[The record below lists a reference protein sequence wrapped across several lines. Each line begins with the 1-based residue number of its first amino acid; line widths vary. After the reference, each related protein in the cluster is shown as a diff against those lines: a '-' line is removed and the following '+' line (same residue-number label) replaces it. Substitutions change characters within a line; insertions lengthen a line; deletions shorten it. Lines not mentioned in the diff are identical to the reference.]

1 VNNSLIM
8 GTPHEQMKLIAY
20 VEGAE
25 FAASRTSD
33 TWFREMF
40 ENYKRA
46 NGRIYSSADLE
57 KLNLE
62 RRPAF
67 VYNLFRPILL
77 QLAGNY
83 RQNLGKIE
91 LFPKTPG
98 DIEIINILNDL
109 TDHALLTA
117 NNFEIELTKAYINAC
132 IGRVG
137 WIYTDYRY
145 DIDDEGMFWYEAY
158 NPFRVLFDSE
168 KGTSNQKKW
177 NYEID
182 RGYYTT
188 EEIRNLFAQDD
199 MDMYDEI
206 TEKSKLLLGESELRN
221 KQIMT
226 MIERVWGLEVY
237 YQGKDVG
244 YDSYSRAFSNL
255 QMGNS
260 EYLDYNTGR
269 FKVIDFHERRS
280 EQIITAYFPNNE
292 KKVDITDSINRLVR
306 KDSPDKKSVEY
317 RNAIAA
323 FRDRTIQQGFGEPV
337 IKRELINQI
346 YQTAVCP
353 ALNMVLANEPYTV
366 QNGNFKLIPNFCFE
380 MDQEVLEWKSYIDDL
395 VDPVRGINLNMNTM
409 QTYIMKTA
417 TGETWYEEDALLEHE
432 DDFVNSTINGYKKVK
447 KGKLEKIKKVNPPA
461 LPAGHVQM
469 TQILEEMVKKIST
482 IRDNAVGTKEQANES
497 GRLFQARVAQTDIL
511 QLIPQDN
518 VVTSLKVLGENCIDN
533 LIHYITPGRAIRMI
547 GDESDPYWIVI
558 NEDSVEKLF
567 YKDAELVDQK
577 TISKKISTSKYDVGI
592 SKVPYG
598 EAAKAKEFEQMVMIA
613 RTFIEMGRPDLVVPE
628 LILKVSTLRT
638 KDEWIAW
645 IKMATQDQQGQIKQQ
660 QLMDDKDRRLGE
672 MERLHK
678 LEGGVMELED
688 KRREADVDQVIAGTL
703 SNIAS

>member
-1 VNNSLIM
+1 MLGTKHENISL
-8 GTPHEQMKLIAY
+8 LAY

-25 FAASRTSD
+25 FAASRTHD
-33 TWFREMF
+33 VYFREMY
-40 ENYKRA
+40 ENYRRA
-46 NGRIYSSADLE
+46 NGAIYSAADLE

-98 DIEIINILNDL
+98 DIEIVNVLNDL

-117 NNFEIELTKAYINAC
+117 NNFEIECTKAYINAC

-137 WIYTDYRY
+137 WLYTDYRY

-206 TEKSKLLLGESELRN
+206 TEKSKMLLGESDIRN

-226 MIERVWGLEVY
+226 MIERVFGLELY

-244 YDSYSRAFSNL
+244 YDSYSKAFNNL

-260 EYLDYNTGR
+260 DYLDFNTGR
-269 FKVIDFHERRS
+269 FKVIDFHERRL
-280 EQIITAYFPNNE
+280 EQIITAYFP
-292 KKVDITDSINRLVR
+292 KTDKTVDITESIDRLTN
-306 KDSPDKKSVEY
+306 KNSPDKKSVEY

-323 FRDRTIQQGFGEPV
+323 FRDRLIQQGYGEP
-337 IKRELINQI
+337 IINRKLINQI

-353 ALNMVLANEPYTV
+353 ALNMILADEPYTV
-366 QNGNFKLIPNFCFE
+366 QNGNFKIIPNFCFE

-417 TGETWYEEDALLEHE
+417 QGETWYEDDALMEHE
-432 DDFVNSTINGYKKVK
+432 DEFTTNTINGYKKVK
-447 KGKLEKIKKVNPPA
+447 KGKLEKIKRINPPA

-469 TQILEEMVKKIST
+469 TQILEEFVKKIST

-497 GRLFQARVAQTDIL
+497 GRLFQARVAQTDLL
-511 QLIPQDN
+511 QLIPQDQA
-518 VVTSLKVLGENCIDN
+518 VTALKVLGENCIDY
-533 LIHYITPGRAIRMI
+533 LIHYLTPGRVIRI
-547 GDESDPYWIVI
+547 AGDESDPYWIAI
-558 NEDSVEKLF
+558 NEDSIEKLF
-567 YKDAELVDQK
+567 YKDAELVDQV
-577 TISKKISTSKYDVGI
+577 TVSKKIAESKYDVGI

-598 EAAKAKEFEQMVMIA
+598 DAAKAREFEQMVMVA
-613 RTFIEMGRPDLVVPE
+613 RTFIEMDRPDLIMPE
-628 LILKVSTLRT
+628 LVLKTSTLRT

-645 IKMATQDQQGQIKQQ
+645 VRMATQNQKQVAQQQ
-660 QLMDDKDRRLGE
+660 QLVDDKERRLGE
-672 MERLHK
+672 MEKLHK
-678 LEGGVMELED
+678 LEKGIYEIED
-688 KRREADVDQVIAGTL
+688 KKRESDVDQVIAGTL
-703 SNIAS
+703 SNIAI